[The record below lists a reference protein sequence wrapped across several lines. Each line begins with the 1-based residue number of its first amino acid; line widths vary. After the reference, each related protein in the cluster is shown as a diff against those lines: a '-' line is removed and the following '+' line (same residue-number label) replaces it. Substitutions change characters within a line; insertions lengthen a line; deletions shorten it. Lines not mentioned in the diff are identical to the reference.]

1 MENEAQIVDASLL
14 AKEYIELKT
23 ELEILEDKHKKE
35 QAVLKDRMED
45 IRAQM
50 NVLCNTQG
58 ASSIRTPHGTI
69 IRTTTTRYW
78 TNDWGSLHGVIIKY
92 NAPYLLEKRICGSA
106 MKEFLEE
113 HPEAHPAGMNVD
125 SAYTVMV
132 RRPTKKI

>member
-69 IRTTTTRYW
+69 
-78 TNDWGSLHGVIIKY
+78 
-92 NAPYLLEKRICGSA
+92 LEKRLGFTTWCN
-106 MKEFLEE
+106 
-113 HPEAHPAGMNVD
+113 H
-125 SAYTVMV
+125 
-132 RRPTKKI
+132 